1 MMRAITVVIAT
12 LGLVACSKGGG
23 GGETS
28 AGATGSASAA
38 AGASAVA
45 SGGAG
50 TSPPA
55 SRTSDNPGSNNPGSD
70 APQLREGLWSI
81 HSVTI
86 ENPGEKKREG
96 DQSVCRN
103 HAYDAYA
110 RALEKGPRCKTLTD
124 SFTGG
129 VMVKETECDVG
140 GSVIK
145 TKATATFTGDTAHS
159 ESHSTYAPAAYG
171 VSESTMV
178 MDEKYVGPCA
188 AGTEPGDILRADGTV
203 ASRWK
208 H

>member
-1 MMRAITVVIAT
+1 MKQAIAVIIAT
-12 LGLVACSKGGG
+12 LGLVACSKGS

-28 AGATGSASAA
+28 ASATASASATV
-38 AGASAVA
+38 GASAVA

-50 TSPPA
+50 TVPTA
-55 SRTSDNPGSNNPGSD
+55 STTGDNPGVD
-70 APQLREGLWSI
+70 APLLREGLWSI
-81 HSVTI
+81 HSVTV
-86 ENPGEKKREG
+86 ESPGEKKREG
-96 DQSVCRN
+96 NQSVCRN

-110 RALEKGPRCKTLTD
+110 RTLEKSAKCKTLTD

-129 VMVKETECDVG
+129 AMVKETECNVG
-140 GSVIK
+140 GSVIR
-145 TKATATFTGDTAHS
+145 TKATATFMGDTAHS

-171 VSESTMV
+171 VSESTMI

-188 AGTEPGDILRADGTV
+188 AGTEPGDIMRADGTV